1 MTLCIIRYGFYGKA
15 EKGLQQHD
23 PMMHAAKKYQ
33 RAAKLVAA
41 IHLFFTLFAL
51 LGGFL
56 VIFARWIAWIHV
68 PIAIWGAYVFLA
80 GKTCP
85 LTPLEKRFYK
95 KAGVEVS
102 EDGFVEGFMP
112 FLKKLV
118 ESPRQREFLI
128 GCLFLLWS
136 VMVYLFLWKRSF
148 LLPGN

>member
-1 MTLCIIRYGFYGKA
+1 MT
-15 EKGLQQHD
+15 D
-23 PMMHAAKKYQ
+23 PSKKYQ

-41 IHLFFTLFAL
+41 IHLFITFFSL

-56 VIFARWIAWIHV
+56 VIFARWTAWLHI
-68 PIAIWGAYVFLA
+68 PIAIWGVYVFMA

-85 LTPLEKRFYK
+85 LTPLQKRFYQ

-112 FLKKLV
+112 FLKKRV

-128 GCLFLLWS
+128 GCLFLVWS
-136 VMVYLFLWKRSF
+136 IVVYLFLWKGSF
-148 LLPGN
+148 LIS